1 MIPKKVGKKFR
12 QNFDPFTFFKMFT
25 VYSKEN
31 CPFCTKVITVLK
43 LTKQEYEVKKYG
55 VDFDRDEFYDMFG
68 EGSSFPQVKYLE
80 QNLGGSASTIK
91 FLREEKFI

>member
-1 MIPKKVGKKFR
+1 
-12 QNFDPFTFFKMFT
+12 
-25 VYSKEN
+25 
-31 CPFCTKVITVLK
+31 